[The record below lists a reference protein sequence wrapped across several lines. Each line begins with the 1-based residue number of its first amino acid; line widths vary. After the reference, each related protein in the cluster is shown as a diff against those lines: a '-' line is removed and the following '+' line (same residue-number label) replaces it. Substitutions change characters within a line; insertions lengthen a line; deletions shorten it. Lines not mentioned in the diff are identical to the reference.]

1 MYGTAPKV
9 RQNTG
14 EEKSSLFH
22 CLRLDR
28 VRDIDDSRIWVDV
41 QDSLRNCG
49 HVRIRDAK
57 IGRQRDD
64 AVQGE
69 ILLAVPEA
77 PAFLEAPLM
86 NITEA

>member
-1 MYGTAPKV
+1 MFRIVSLTAAK
-9 RQNTG
+9 R
-14 EEKSSLFH
+14 
-22 CLRLDR
+22 
-28 VRDIDDSRIWVDV
+28 
-41 QDSLRNCG
+41 
-49 HVRIRDAK
+49 RIRDAK